1 MCLGMIGVAG
11 TNGADGN
18 ITLMK
23 YSRRHWMRSA
33 GTVVVGT
40 AFTTGAAAMEP
51 KPFQLQYVLA
61 SSLYGTT
68 PVAEV
73 VAEVKKCGARHIDL
87 WPRVHADHREQV
99 DALGQLPF
107 AMMLASNDV
116 KLGMT
121 TRYDLGPFRL
131 EQEITFVRRMQ
142 GRLIVTG
149 AERVKGATT
158 KDHVAAF
165 VKQLQPTIALAEK
178 NEVTIAIENHSG
190 MLLNT
195 LDAIRWFAD
204 LAESPRIGLAL
215 APAHLPQDAAALA
228 KLIDDIGQ
236 KLVHFYAWQ
245 TGDGF
250 LSKLPK
256 EQELKQ
262 LPGRGPLDFAPL
274 LAALRRSHY
283 DGWVEIFMHP
293 TPRGVPI
300 LDSTAQVTTA
310 VNEARTYLEQR
321 LASIN

>member
-1 MCLGMIGVAG
+1 
-11 TNGADGN
+11 
-18 ITLMK
+18 MK
-23 YSRRHWMRSA
+23 YSRRDWMTSA
-33 GTVVVGT
+33 G
-40 AFTTGAAAMEP
+40 AATTGAMLAAAAGAEEP
-51 KPFQLQYVLA
+51 QAFHLNYVLA

-68 PVAEV
+68 AIAEV
-73 VAEVKKCGARHIDL
+73 VGEIKKSGAQHIDL

-99 DALGQLPF
+99 EALGEWPF
-107 AMMLASNDV
+107 AAMLAANDV

-121 TRYDLGPFRL
+121 TRYDLGPLRL
-131 EQEITFVRRMQ
+131 TEEIAFVRRLQ
-142 GRLIVTG
+142 GKLIVTG

-195 LDAIRWFAD
+195 FDAIRWFAE
-204 LAESPRIGLAL
+204 LAESPRLGLAL

-228 KLIDDIGQ
+228 KLIDDVGK

-262 LPGRGPLDFAPL
+262 LPGRGPLDFGPL

-310 VNEARTYLEQR
+310 VNEGRTYLEQR